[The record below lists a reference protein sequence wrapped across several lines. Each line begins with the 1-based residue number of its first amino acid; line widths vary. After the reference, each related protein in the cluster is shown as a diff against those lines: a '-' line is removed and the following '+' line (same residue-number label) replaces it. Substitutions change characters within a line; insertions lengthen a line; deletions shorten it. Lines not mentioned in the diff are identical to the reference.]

1 MATIG
6 MVDRMALGDE
16 DPCIDQFGMS
26 DIAVEI
32 ATVNLRAELLGDNPQ
47 WTDSPTADPDHV
59 ERETLERWEWVRRWD
74 EHVISQW
81 HGLSLPH
88 PAGSG
93 ASTMTLGDARR
104 TCSRSYGETDITS
117 DNSAAHPD
125 WFTVFS

>member
-16 DPCIDQFGMS
+16 DPCIHEFGMS

-32 ATVNLRAELLGDNPQ
+32 ATVNLRTELPCDDCQ
-47 WTDSPTADPDHV
+47 WTDPPTADPDHV
-59 ERETLERWEWVRRWD
+59 ERETLERWERVRRWD
-74 EHVISQW
+74 EHVVTQW

-93 ASTMTLGDARR
+93 PSTMTLGDARR

-117 DNSAAHPD
+117 NNSAAHPD